1 MNILFLEHWN
11 VNTPNTQVDKQ
22 ELLCSSWTTRHS
34 VSTFLLFDNVSMNSS
49 SLFLFFHFI
58 LNCTANTFLS
68 LQGNAAS
75 SCDLFLHWS
84 SVSQRGTAAIIHH
97 SLLINHRPR
106 ESFRSLESTQ
116 GSSLYNSQQSQRLR
130 KETEYENRST
140 ESIHVS
146 LLDIRS
152 HRFVTWLTLE
162 WISPGCTHTHT
173 DNPP

>member
-97 SLLINHRPR
+97 S
-106 ESFRSLESTQ
+106 TQ